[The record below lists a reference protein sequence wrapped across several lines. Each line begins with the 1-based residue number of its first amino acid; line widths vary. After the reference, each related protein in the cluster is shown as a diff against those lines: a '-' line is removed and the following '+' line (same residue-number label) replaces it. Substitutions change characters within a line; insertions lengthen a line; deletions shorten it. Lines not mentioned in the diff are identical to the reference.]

1 MVSQSLNSNELISK
15 LKSENIFL
23 RNENNLLL
31 KKLRF
36 SEQKNNELLKV
47 KGFTISLDKLEG
59 KEEEELL
66 SKLNA
71 EKRKTEET
79 ERKLEENNRKIEESL
94 RKIGGLESLLE
105 KISKENENLKNKEN
119 ILIAEVR
126 RGESETE
133 RKDLFINDLEEK
145 IKVLDEERRDLD
157 EKMKTMEICDFGLRE
172 ENRLMRERINMD
184 EKMMEENAD
193 YFEKEVRK
201 LKELIQIAEK
211 ELFEWRFKYD
221 QTAEDLRKKD
231 EMLFESQNKI
241 EFLNVEKGILA
252 EENQEIK

>member
-1 MVSQSLNSNELISK
+1 M
-15 LKSENIFL
+15 

-66 SKLNA
+66 LKLNE
-71 EKRKTEET
+71 EKRRNEET
-79 ERKLEENNRKIEESL
+79 DRKINENNRKIEDSM
-94 RKIGGLESLLE
+94 RKIGGLETLLE
-105 KISKENENLKNKEN
+105 KISTENESLKNKEN
-119 ILIAEVR
+119 VLIEEVR

-133 RKDLFINDLEEK
+133 RKNLFINDLEERL
-145 IKVLDEERRDLD
+145 KVLEEGRREL
-157 EKMKTMEICDFGLRE
+157 EENLKNMEMSEFGMRE
-172 ENRLMRERINMD
+172 ENSLMLERIRMK

-211 ELFEWRFKYD
+211 ELFEWKFKYD
-221 QTAEDLRKKD
+221 QNVETLRKKE
-231 EMLFESQNKI
+231 EMLFEAQNKI
-241 EFLNVEKGILA
+241 EFLNIEKGILA